1 MMQVRILSKYVVKKW
16 IVPMGGRFNPLLR
29 ISRLISFC
37 VRSHLGSSEVVFRH
51 PRSLTLN
58 ELVVDYSVV
67 LN

>member
-1 MMQVRILSKYVVKKW
+1 
-16 IVPMGGRFNPLLR
+16 MGGRFNPLLR